1 MKKNGIMK
9 YPRRIATFVLALA
22 LLFASMP
29 NVVQAAKVPDHT
41 VFSKKQVDAR
51 IKTIQDYYYNKSRQL
66 KTVKK
71 TIEVDYGKKC
81 NVIYYIHGK
90 DLMFAFGT
98 AGKSEYRMY
107 FYKNQMIRLLVDKPG
122 QKRKTYEQL
131 YKKLSTGVMY
141 DESLAEYMSLENYGR
156 ELMDSVSSPKNYV
169 ENSQTVVITK
179 VSGDSIVYHKLYCY
193 GPDGCIWSI
202 GKKAYKAKIT
212 SNTKILDG
220 SESPSNAVRRDKT
233 WLKKRVSGFGMRYA
247 VSLSGSGSTLSK
259 IEGIYFP

>member
-51 IKTIQDYYYNKSRQL
+51 IKTIQDYYYNKSSQL

-131 YKKLSTGVMY
+131 YKKL
-141 DESLAEYMSLENYGR
+141 N
-156 ELMDSVSSPKNYV
+156 
-169 ENSQTVVITK
+169 
-179 VSGDSIVYHKLYCY
+179 
-193 GPDGCIWSI
+193 
-202 GKKAYKAKIT
+202 
-212 SNTKILDG
+212 
-220 SESPSNAVRRDKT
+220 
-233 WLKKRVSGFGMRYA
+233 
-247 VSLSGSGSTLSK
+247 
-259 IEGIYFP
+259 

>member
-1 MKKNGIMK
+1 
-9 YPRRIATFVLALA
+9 
-22 LLFASMP
+22 
-29 NVVQAAKVPDHT
+29 
-41 VFSKKQVDAR
+41 
-51 IKTIQDYYYNKSRQL
+51 
-66 KTVKK
+66 
-71 TIEVDYGKKC
+71 
-81 NVIYYIHGK
+81 
-90 DLMFAFGT
+90 MFAFGT

-107 FYKNQMIRLLVDKPG
+107 FYKNQLIRLLVDKSG

-156 ELMDSVSSPKNYV
+156 ELMESVSSPKNYV

-212 SNTKILDG
+212 SNTRILDG
-220 SESPSNAVRRDKT
+220 SESPSNVVRRDRN
-233 WLKKRVSGFGMRYA
+233 WLKKRVSGFGIRYA